1 MSTIHPTA
9 ILGENVLLGEN
20 VVVGAYAIIEG
31 GAQIGDGCVIEP
43 HARVCGWA
51 RIAEN
56 CKIGSFAVV
65 GGEPQ
70 DLHFDSSVPSYV
82 EIGAGSVIRESATVH
97 RATFAESA
105 TKIGKCALMMA
116 SSHVGHDCVVGDNYI
131 AGCFSALA
139 GHVHA
144 GKDVFVS
151 GGVMIHQRVRIG
163 DGVIVSGNSASSMDI
178 PPYTIAHS
186 RNSLSGLNLIGM
198 TRRKMPRAE
207 IAEVKSLYAGVY
219 ANPSARKNALALI
232 ESGAAKTP
240 AGENFLNFFAAEGRH
255 YLSPFTGR
263 EK

>member
-131 AGCFSALA
+131 AAASPPSR
-139 GHVHA
+139 GHVHV
-144 GKDVFVS
+144 GKDVFAKRRRNDS
-151 GGVMIHQRVRIG
+151 PARENRRRRDCKRKLGVV
-163 DGVIVSGNSASSMDI
+163 DGYSPVHDCAL
-178 PPYTIAHS
+178 AQQAE
-186 RNSLSGLNLIGM
+186 
-198 TRRKMPRAE
+198 RAE
-207 IAEVKSLYAGVY
+207 LNRHDAPQNAPRGNRGGEVALRGVY